1 MLVDLARNDLGKVC
15 RFGSVV
21 TSELMKVKKF
31 SHIQHLVSHVEGILD
46 KKYDSFDA
54 FRAVFPAGTISG
66 APKIRAMEIINDLE
80 PESRGP
86 YAGSVG
92 YFSFN
97 QSCDFAI
104 TIRSIFFNG
113 ERAFTQSG
121 AGIVID
127 SVPAKEYQETEDKS
141 NAILSTL
148 KTIKKTGNKTSIN

>member
-15 RFGSVV
+15 QFGSVI

-31 SHIQHLVSHVEGILD
+31 SHIQHIVSHVEGRLD
-46 KKYDSFDA
+46 QNYDSFDA
-54 FRAVFPAGTISG
+54 FRVVFPAGTISG

-86 YAGSVG
+86 YAGAVG

-104 TIRSIFFNG
+104 TIRSIFFNKDK
-113 ERAFTQSG
+113 AFTQSG

-127 SVPAKEYQETEDKS
+127 SVSDKEYQETEDKS
-141 NAILSTL
+141 HAILSTL
-148 KTIKKTGNKTSIN
+148 KAFEKTAIKSSIN

>member
-1 MLVDLARNDLGKVC
+1 M
-15 RFGSVV
+15 
-21 TSELMKVKKF
+21 
-31 SHIQHLVSHVEGILD
+31 
-46 KKYDSFDA
+46 
-54 FRAVFPAGTISG
+54 FPAGTISG

-86 YAGSVG
+86 YGGAVG

-113 ERAFTQSG
+113 KKAFTQSG

-127 SVPAKEYQETEDKS
+127 SVPDKEYQETEDKS
-141 NAILSTL
+141 NAILSML
-148 KTIKKTGNKTSIN
+148 KMYEKKGSL